1 MWTIDVPSYSG
12 SFSAFRLSGG
22 LSLWWL
28 TLSTQETLTTAIDQC
43 QTSIDGISLTRR
55 CQTVES
61 LEYEND
67 VDGRLI
73 YCG

>member
-12 SFSAFRLSGG
+12 SFSAFWLSGG

-55 CQTVES
+55 CQTAELS
-61 LEYEND
+61 KYQID
-67 VDGRLI
+67 VDDR
-73 YCG
+73 